1 MQVWLAQKGFLGVSL
16 GDVERPG
23 GERAIMVTLWG
34 SSMFLL
40 LNLSFR
46 GHGLW
51 GQERGSGFCVRA
63 ALSQRELTSA
73 PCLLLGVIPDVSY
86 QFLSTFTIPAAER
99 ILSARKAVLAG
110 IMAAPLSRGAKQ
122 LPNCR

>member
-1 MQVWLAQKGFLGVSL
+1 
-16 GDVERPG
+16 
-23 GERAIMVTLWG
+23 MVTLWG

-40 LNLSFR
+40 LNLIC
-46 GHGLW
+46 HPDTL
-51 GQERGSGFCVRA
+51 GSGERKWFLCVRT
-63 ALSQRELTSA
+63 ALSQRGLTST
-73 PCLLLGVIPDVSY
+73 PCLLLGVIPDVSH

-99 ILSARKAVLAG
+99 RPSARKAVLAG